1 MPARLRVVVF
11 ARPTA
16 LHVIEHDLT
25 WSDPTMTDSEAGVQ
39 EPYGPMDWH
48 RARDAVRAVVA
59 RYVVAHRRH
68 LVEDAACRGATLH
81 VDTERGL
88 VLLSEQT
95 WAEACARARWEWSQW
110 TEGFAR
116 SETVRVH
123 ATVAACTDAEWEAR
137 RRLAAALVL
146 RRAVGDDAGRMVAA
160 LLDA

>member
-16 LHVIEHDLT
+16 LHVIEHDLS
-25 WSDPTMTDSEAGVQ
+25 WSDPTMTDSEAGVR
-39 EPYGPMDWH
+39 EPYGPGDWR
-48 RARDAVRAVVA
+48 RASDAVRAVVA
-59 RYVVAHRRH
+59 RYVAAHRGH
-68 LVEDAACRGATLH
+68 LVEDAARRPPTLH
-81 VDTERGL
+81 VNTERGL
-88 VLLSEQT
+88 VLLSGQT
-95 WAEACARARWEWSQW
+95 WAEACAVARWEW
-110 TEGFAR
+110 TEGFAS

-160 LLDA
+160 RLDE